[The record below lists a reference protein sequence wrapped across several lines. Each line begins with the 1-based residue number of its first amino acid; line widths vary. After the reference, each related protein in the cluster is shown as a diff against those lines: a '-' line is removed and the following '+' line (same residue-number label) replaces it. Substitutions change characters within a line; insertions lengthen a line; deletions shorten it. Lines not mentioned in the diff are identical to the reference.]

1 MKPIA
6 RPNPSSR
13 RGFLR
18 RIALLSGA
26 GGLAALAANT
36 VTATE
41 NVPATAADDPAP
53 AKRGYHETDHIRT
66 YYEKADF

>member
-1 MKPIA
+1 MKPIYQ
-6 RPNPSSR
+6 PNPSSR

-18 RIALLSGA
+18 QIALLGGA
-26 GGLAALAANT
+26 GGLATLAANT
-36 VTATE
+36 VTATQSA
-41 NVPATAADDPAP
+41 PATAADDPKP

>member
-1 MKPIA
+1 MKPIY
-6 RPNPSSR
+6 RPNLSSR

-18 RIALLSGA
+18 RVALLGGA
-26 GGLAALAANT
+26 GGLATLAANT
-36 VTATE
+36 VTATQSA
-41 NVPATAADDPAP
+41 PATAADDPKP

>member
-1 MKPIA
+1 MKPTCK
-6 RPNPSSR
+6 PLQSSR

-18 RIALLSGA
+18 QIALLGGA
-26 GGLAALAANT
+26 GSLGTLAVNA
-36 VTATE
+36 VTATGTAP
-41 NVPATAADDPAP
+41 VAATEAGPP